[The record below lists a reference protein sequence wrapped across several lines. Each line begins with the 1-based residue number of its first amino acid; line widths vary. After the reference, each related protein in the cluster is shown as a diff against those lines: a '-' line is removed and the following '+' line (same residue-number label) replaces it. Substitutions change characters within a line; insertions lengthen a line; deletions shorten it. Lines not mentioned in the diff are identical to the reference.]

1 VDNARALVSQ
11 HDPER
16 EILVFAER
24 LEKFARYWDF
34 KPRACRPYRA
44 RTKGKDERGVA
55 YVKKNAIA
63 GREFASWAE
72 LEAHLV
78 RWTREVADVRIHG
91 TTGEAPL
98 ERFRREE
105 AQALQP
111 LGGRPSFL
119 AERELVRIVHSDCCV
134 EVEANW
140 YSAPQALIR
149 QRVSVLVADQ
159 QVLIRHGGRIV
170 ARHERLRPGSRSR
183 RVIEGHWEGLLPQ
196 RQQREAARS
205 LEPAAA
211 SREGVRELRVV
222 RSSELARSLA
232 VYAEVIGE
240 VAA

>member
-1 VDNARALVSQ
+1 MGLVDNSRALVSQ
-11 HDPER
+11 HDPEG

-34 KPRACRPYRA
+34 KPRACLPYRA
-44 RTKGKDERGVA
+44 RTKGKD
-55 YVKKNAIA
+55 
-63 GREFASWAE
+63 E

-98 ERFRREE
+98 ERFE
-105 AQALQP
+105 
-111 LGGRPSFL
+111 
-119 AERELVRIVHSDCCV
+119 
-134 EVEANW
+134 
-140 YSAPQALIR
+140 
-149 QRVSVLVADQ
+149 
-159 QVLIRHGGRIV
+159 
-170 ARHERLRPGSRSR
+170 
-183 RVIEGHWEGLLPQ
+183 
-196 RQQREAARS
+196 REAARS

-240 VAA
+240 MAA

>member
-1 VDNARALVSQ
+1 MSQ

-24 LEKFARYWDF
+24 LETFARYWEF
-34 KPRACRPYRA
+34 RPRACRPYRA
-44 RTKGKDERGVA
+44 CTKGKDERGVA

-63 GREFASWAE
+63 GREFASWEA

-98 ERFRREE
+98 ERSEREE

-111 LGGRPSFL
+111 LCGRLSFL
-119 AERELVRIVHSDCCV
+119 AERELVRIVHSDCCL

-149 QRVSVLVADQ
+149 QRVRA
-159 QVLIRHGGRIV
+159 GGR
-170 ARHERLRPGSRSR
+170 
-183 RVIEGHWEGLLPQ
+183 
-196 RQQREAARS
+196 
-205 LEPAAA
+205 PAGADPPW
-211 SREGVRELRVV
+211 RTDRGTP
-222 RSSELARSLA
+222 
-232 VYAEVIGE
+232 
-240 VAA
+240 

>member
-1 VDNARALVSQ
+1 
-11 HDPER
+11 
-16 EILVFAER
+16 
-24 LEKFARYWDF
+24 
-34 KPRACRPYRA
+34 
-44 RTKGKDERGVA
+44 VA

-63 GREFASWAE
+63 GREFASWGE

-98 ERFRREE
+98 ERFEREE

-111 LGGRPSFL
+111 LRGKPSFL

-183 RVIEGHWEGLLPQ
+183 QVIEGHWEGLVPQ
-196 RQQREAARS
+196 RQRHQAVAS
-205 LEPAAA
+205 LELVQATAQRP
-211 SREGVRELRVV
+211 SRPV

-232 VYAEVIGE
+232 VYAELVEE

>member
-1 VDNARALVSQ
+1 MLIDNARALVSQ

-24 LEKFARYWDF
+24 LENFARYWEF

-63 GREFASWAE
+63 GREFGSWEA

-98 ERFRREE
+98 ERFQREE

-111 LGGRPSFL
+111 LRGKPSFL

-140 YSAPQALIR
+140 YSAPQELIR
-149 QRVSVLVADQ
+149 QRVSVLVAGPAGADPPW
-159 QVLIRHGGRIV
+159 
-170 ARHERLRPGSRSR
+170 RPDRGA
-183 RVIEGHWEGLLPQ
+183 P
-196 RQQREAARS
+196 
-205 LEPAAA
+205 
-211 SREGVRELRVV
+211 
-222 RSSELARSLA
+222 
-232 VYAEVIGE
+232 
-240 VAA
+240 